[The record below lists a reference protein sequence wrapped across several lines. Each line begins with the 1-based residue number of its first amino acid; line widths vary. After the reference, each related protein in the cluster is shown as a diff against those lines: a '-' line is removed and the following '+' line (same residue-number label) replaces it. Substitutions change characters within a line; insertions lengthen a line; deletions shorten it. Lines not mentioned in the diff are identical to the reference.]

1 MKKLVGP
8 IVMLLA
14 GVLGVSMV
22 TASYLSTTPITIKTL
37 RIDDIDRKPGD
48 EITLAT
54 GVDQVL
60 VYVRL
65 DDENASYKVSGD
77 SGFKEGKNTLSI
89 EVTGADNKSSKVYN
103 LTLIKPK
110 LEGWCALNA
119 DKIKLWNED
128 YELADIYM
136 MPELA
141 NLEDGRLP
149 IIQANLSC
157 FSDLLQNYI
166 KENY

>member
-1 MKKLVGP
+1 MKKLVAP

-14 GVLGVSMV
+14 GVLGVTLV
-22 TASYLSTTPITIKTL
+22 TASYFSTTPVTIKTL
-37 RIDDIDRKPGD
+37 RIDDVDRKPGD
-48 EITLAT
+48 VITLST
-54 GVDQVL
+54 GIDRVL
-60 VYVRL
+60 VMVKL
-65 DDENASYKVSGD
+65 DDPNANYEISGD

-89 EVTGADNKSSKVYN
+89 KVTGADNKSTKNYT
-103 LTLIKPK
+103 LTLIRPK

-149 IIQANLSC
+149 IIQENLSC
-157 FSDLLQNYI
+157 FSELLQNYI
-166 KENY
+166 NENY

>member
-1 MKKLVGP
+1 MKKLVAP

-14 GVLGVSMV
+14 GVLGVTLV
-22 TASYLSTTPITIKTL
+22 TASYLSTTPITIRTL

-60 VYVRL
+60 VMVKL
-65 DDENASYKVSGD
+65 DDPNASYEITGD
-77 SGFKEGKNTLSI
+77 KGFKEGKNTLAI
-89 EVTGADNKSSKVYN
+89 KVTGADNKSSKTYEI
-103 LTLIKPK
+103 TLIRPK

-149 IIQANLSC
+149 IIQENLSC

>member
-1 MKKLVGP
+1 VKKLVGP

-14 GVLGVSMV
+14 GVLGVTLV
-22 TASYLSTTPITIKTL
+22 TASYLSTTPITIKSL

-60 VYVRL
+60 VFVRL
-65 DDENASYKVSGD
+65 DDEKASYKISGD
-77 SGFKEGKNTLSI
+77 RGFKVGKNTLSI
-89 EVTGADNKSSKVYN
+89 EVTGADNKSSKVYE

-157 FSDLLQNYI
+157 FSELLQNYI

>member
-14 GVLGVSMV
+14 GVLGVTLV
-22 TASYLSTTPITIKTL
+22 TASYLSTTPITIKSL

-60 VYVRL
+60 VFVRL
-65 DDENASYKVSGD
+65 DDEKASYKISGD
-77 SGFKEGKNTLSI
+77 RGFKVGKNTLSI
-89 EVTGADNKSSKVYN
+89 EVTGADNKSSKVYE

-157 FSDLLQNYI
+157 FSELLQNYI